1 LDVFNFKLYNVYLIC
16 HWLYMQQT
24 EIISFII
31 VSGILLFVFVLG
43 IVAFVLQYRKKRV
56 EHENEKV
63 MINVKHNEELLSTQL
78 EMQQQTMQHIGREIH
93 DNVGQKLTLAS
104 LYTQQLSFE
113 NKAPQINDKIENISS
128 ILNESLQ
135 ELRRLSKTLID
146 DTIAE
151 KNIVQLLKQEC
162 DNIEALKYCAVQYT
176 YFENNITLSY
186 QQKNVVLRIVQEF
199 LQNSIKHSKCKN
211 IKVSIQQE
219 NDFVKLQ
226 IQDDGIGFEIE
237 NTVGKGI
244 GLKNI
249 AKRIQ
254 LLDGTFNLTSNL
266 LKGTILQ
273 INIPIQHEA

>member
-1 LDVFNFKLYNVYLIC
+1 
-16 HWLYMQQT
+16 MQQT

-31 VSGILLFVFVLG
+31 VSGILLFVFVIG

-219 NDFVKLQ
+219 SDFVKLQ

-237 NTVGKGI
+237 NTVSKGI

-254 LLDGTFNLTSNL
+254 LLDGTFTLTSNL
-266 LKGTILQ
+266 LKGTTLQ

>member
-1 LDVFNFKLYNVYLIC
+1 
-16 HWLYMQQT
+16 MQQT

-151 KNIVQLLKQEC
+151 KNIVQLVKQEC
-162 DNIEALKYCAVQYT
+162 ENIEALKYCNVQFT
-176 YFENNITLSY
+176 CIAANISLSY
-186 QQKNVVLRIVQEF
+186 QQKNVLLRIVQEF

-211 IKVSIQQE
+211 IMVAIQQE
-219 NDFVKLQ
+219 NNFVKLL

-237 NTVGKGI
+237 NTTGKGI

-254 LLDGTFNLTSNL
+254 LLDGTYSLRSNL
-266 LKGTILQ
+266 HKGTILQ

>member
-1 LDVFNFKLYNVYLIC
+1 
-16 HWLYMQQT
+16 
-24 EIISFII
+24 
-31 VSGILLFVFVLG
+31 
-43 IVAFVLQYRKKRV
+43 LQYRKKRV

-151 KNIVQLLKQEC
+151 KNIIHLLKQEC
-162 DNIEALKYCAVQYT
+162 DNIEALKYCNVEFSNKT
-176 YFENNITLSY
+176 SSIPFSY

-211 IKVSIQQE
+211 IKVSIQKE

-266 LKGTILQ
+266 LKGTTLQ

>member
-1 LDVFNFKLYNVYLIC
+1 
-16 HWLYMQQT
+16 MQQT

-162 DNIEALKYCAVQYT
+162 DNIEALRYCTVQFT
-176 YFENNITLSY
+176 CMDNNISLSY
-186 QQKNVVLRIVQEF
+186 QQKNVLLRIVQEF

-211 IKVSIQQE
+211 IMVAIQQE
-219 NDFVKLQ
+219 NNFVKLQ

-237 NTVGKGI
+237 NTTGKGI

-254 LLDGTFNLTSNL
+254 LLDGTYNLTSNMH
-266 LKGTILQ
+266 KGTILQ